1 MKMCPEAGLL
11 NAALL
16 ILINHHISVLIR
28 ILIHHF
34 QKVLD
39 LDPDLAASDLEAQ
52 NVTCC
57 TKNCDI

>member
-1 MKMCPEAGLL
+1 MCPEAGLL

-16 ILINHHISVLIR
+16 ILINHHISVRIR

-39 LDPDLAASDLEAQ
+39 LDPDPRLRILRLRMSHAAQ
-52 NVTCC
+52 KIV
-57 TKNCDI
+57 IFR